1 MKKENHALLEAATT
15 LARRL
20 ECSGILVS
28 ADMIEDYETLK
39 AMVADGNVILIAQ
52 SEAAFHSASQEFPA
66 VLRIPAV
73 SLNRT
78 TQTKVAV
85 IMGLAAG
92 LLRQEDRIVCLSGA
106 AGSGFL
112 DSLLVLDID
121 KELEILTSRGL
132 PLVASET
139 AHPEVLQAL
148 LSLALEIAREGREGR
163 PVGALFVLGDHE
175 KVLQLSHQ
183 MVLNPFKGY
192 AEAERNLLDP
202 ALKET
207 IKEFASLD
215 GAFVIRADGVIE
227 AAGRYL
233 EATGPRGVLPQGLGS
248 RHLAAAGITAVTK
261 AMAAVISESTG
272 TVRIFTGGKIFME
285 IEK

>member
-1 MKKENHALLEAATT
+1 MKKQNQALLEAAST
-15 LARRL
+15 LAHDL
-20 ECSGILVS
+20 GCDGILLS
-28 ADMIEDYETLK
+28 AEVIDDCAALK
-39 AMVADGNVILIAQ
+39 AIVGEQKVILVAHD
-52 SEAAFHSASQEFPA
+52 EAAFHHACQEFPT
-66 VLRIPAV
+66 VLRVPAV
-73 SLNRT
+73 ALHRT
-78 TQTKVAV
+78 AQIKVAV
-85 IMGLAAG
+85 LMGLTAG
-92 LLRQEDRIVCLSGA
+92 LLHEEDRLVCLSGA

-112 DSLLVLDID
+112 DTLLVLDIN
-121 KELEILTSRGL
+121 KELEILTSHGV
-132 PLVASET
+132 PLVNGA
-139 AHPEVLQAL
+139 ARPAVLQTL

-192 AEAERNLLDP
+192 SDAERNLLDP

-207 IKEFASLD
+207 IKEFAALD
-215 GAFVIRADGVIE
+215 GAFIIRADGIIE

-248 RHLAAAGITAVTK
+248 RHLAAAGITAVTT
-261 AMAAVISESTG
+261 AIAVVISESTG
-272 TVRIFTGGKIFME
+272 AVRIFTDGTIFME

>member
-1 MKKENHALLEAATT
+1 MRKENQTFLEAAAT
-15 LARRL
+15 LARNL
-20 ECSGILVS
+20 ACNGILLS
-28 ADMIEDYETLK
+28 ADVIDDWAALK
-39 AMVADGNVILIAQ
+39 AIVGEQKVILVAHD
-52 SEAAFHSASQEFPA
+52 EAVFHNARQEFPT
-66 VLRIPAV
+66 VLRVPAV
-73 SLNRT
+73 ALHRT
-78 TQTKVAV
+78 AQIKVAV
-85 IMGLAAG
+85 LMGLAAG
-92 LLRQEDRIVCLSGA
+92 LLHEEDRLVCLSGA
-106 AGSGFL
+106 AGSEFL
-112 DSLLVLDID
+112 DTLLVLDIN
-121 KELEILTSRGL
+121 KELEILTSHGV
-132 PLVASET
+132 PLVNGA
-139 AHPEVLQAL
+139 ARPAVLQTL

-192 AEAERNLLDP
+192 TDAERNLLDP

-207 IKEFASLD
+207 IKEFAALD
-215 GAFVIRADGVIE
+215 GAFIIRADGIIE

-261 AMAAVISESTG
+261 AIAVVISESTG
-272 TVRIFTGGKIFME
+272 AVRIFTGGTIFME

>member
-1 MKKENHALLEAATT
+1 MQMQNHAFLEAAST
-15 LARRL
+15 LAHTL
-20 ECSGILVS
+20 GCSGIVLS
-28 ADMIEDYETLK
+28 ADVIEDCEALK
-39 AMVADGNVILIAQ
+39 AIIGEQRVLLVAHG
-52 SEAAFHSASQEFPA
+52 ETAFENACRAFPG
-66 VLRIPAV
+66 VLRVPVIA
-73 SLNRT
+73 LHRT
-78 TQTKVAV
+78 AQIKVAV
-85 IMGLAAG
+85 LMGLAAG
-92 LLRQEDRIVCLSGA
+92 LLQEADRMVCLAGA
-106 AGSGFL
+106 AGSRLL
-112 DSLLVLDID
+112 DTLLVLDIS
-121 KELEILTSRGL
+121 KEFELLTSGGV
-132 PLVASET
+132 PLINGA
-139 AHPEVLQAL
+139 AQPAVLQTL

-192 AEAERNLLDP
+192 SDAERTLLDP
-202 ALKET
+202 NLKET

-215 GAFVIRADGVIE
+215 GAFVIRGDGIIE

-261 AMAAVISESTG
+261 AVAVVISESTS
-272 TVRIFTGGKIFME
+272 TVRIFIGGKTFME